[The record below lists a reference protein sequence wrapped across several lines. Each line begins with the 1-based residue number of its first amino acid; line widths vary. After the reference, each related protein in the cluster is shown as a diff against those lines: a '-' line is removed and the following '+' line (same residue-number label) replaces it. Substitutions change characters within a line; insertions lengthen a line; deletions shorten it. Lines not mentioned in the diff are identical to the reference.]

1 MGPNKLRQRSHN
13 CCCCC
18 CCCVWRGR
26 GAVQSSQKERHEE
39 WLDNT
44 IGVWGGGTAASD
56 GLFSLIVFRGLYNT
70 SDRVGASLASQVATS
85 LRRTVHHTRVG
96 LGWVGSGQLCQLTPM
111 RSLPFRSVSY
121 LTHCGKTIETNCRN
135 GERNKRNKPFVRCHF
150 SFPFLSLF
158 LVQYSAQA
166 RHIRGCCYY
175 DYYCIRQFECRHPFL
190 NRRKETV
197 SPLSIYL
204 LFSVAY
210 RFISGFIQ
218 HLPNSC

>member
-1 MGPNKLRQRSHN
+1 M
-13 CCCCC
+13 C
-18 CCCVWRGR
+18 
-26 GAVQSSQKERHEE
+26 
-39 WLDNT
+39 
-44 IGVWGGGTAASD
+44 GGGGALSSPVRKKDMKNDWTTQSGFEEAGPLPLTDSFHSSSFEVCIIPRTESERVWPRKSQLVYD
-56 GLFSLIVFRGLYNT
+56 VLYIT
-70 SDRVGASLASQVATS
+70 L
-85 LRRTVHHTRVG
+85 G

-210 RFISGFIQ
+210 RFIIWVHSTFAK
-218 HLPNSC
+218 